1 MKKLELYIHIPFCMK
16 KCNYCDFLSAPADEK
31 SQSAYMEALKREIA
45 FYGRGMSGTV
55 LTSIYIGGGTPSWLQ
70 ETYIEEIMQEIGQ
83 FFNIEKDAEISIE
96 CNPGTLTRGKLECYK
111 RNGINRLSIGL
122 QSADNEE
129 LRLLGRIHTF
139 EQFLRN
145 FELAR
150 ECGFYNINIDLMNAL
165 PGQTVEKYYQ
175 TLTKVI
181 RLNPEHISSYS
192 LMIEEGT
199 PFYDRYKFDL
209 VKQEAGMPT
218 EELPTEDTVYQI
230 GKLSQDM
237 LEANGYLRYEISNY
251 AKKGFACRHNIGYWQ
266 RADYI
271 GLGLGAASLVNET
284 RYSNIRDLDRY
295 IEESF
300 HIEEREIED
309 TQTQE
314 LLEGISL
321 HDEACK
327 VKRDAQ
333 MEEFMFLGLR
343 MTGGIEKGRFYQTF
357 GFTVDNI
364 YGNIVR
370 MLVEAELLVDTP
382 TKLYLTER
390 GIDLSN
396 YVLAQFLL

>member
-251 AKKGFACRHNIGYWQ
+251 AKKGFECRHNIGYWQ

-309 TQTQE
+309 AQTQE

>member
-1 MKKLELYIHIPFCMK
+1 
-16 KCNYCDFLSAPADEK
+16 
-31 SQSAYMEALKREIA
+31 
-45 FYGRGMSGTV
+45 MS
-55 LTSIYIGGGTPSWLQ
+55 
-70 ETYIEEIMQEIGQ
+70 
-83 FFNIEKDAEISIE
+83 
-96 CNPGTLTRGKLECYK
+96 C
-111 RNGINRLSIGL
+111 
-122 QSADNEE
+122 
-129 LRLLGRIHTF
+129 
-139 EQFLRN
+139 
-145 FELAR
+145 
-150 ECGFYNINIDLMNAL
+150 
-165 PGQTVEKYYQ
+165 
-175 TLTKVI
+175 
-181 RLNPEHISSYS
+181 
-192 LMIEEGT
+192 
-199 PFYDRYKFDL
+199 
-209 VKQEAGMPT
+209 
-218 EELPTEDTVYQI
+218 
-230 GKLSQDM
+230 
-237 LEANGYLRYEISNY
+237 
-251 AKKGFACRHNIGYWQ
+251 
-266 RADYI
+266 
-271 GLGLGAASLVNET
+271 
-284 RYSNIRDLDRY
+284 YSNIRDLDRY